1 MVKFLRN
8 IFLLFLLLQFKD
20 FCILFHIIGTEW
32 KLIEPPP
39 GKHFVQISVGSNAL
53 WVVTKNK
60 EIFFNTINSSS
71 PWKSMVGEF
80 DQITV
85 GPNDQ
90 VNRIK

>member
-1 MVKFLRN
+1 MVKFPRN

-60 EIFFNTINSSS
+60 EIFFNAINSSS
-71 PWKSMVGEF
+71 SSWKSMVGEF
-80 DQITV
+80 DQIAV

-90 VNRIK
+90 VN